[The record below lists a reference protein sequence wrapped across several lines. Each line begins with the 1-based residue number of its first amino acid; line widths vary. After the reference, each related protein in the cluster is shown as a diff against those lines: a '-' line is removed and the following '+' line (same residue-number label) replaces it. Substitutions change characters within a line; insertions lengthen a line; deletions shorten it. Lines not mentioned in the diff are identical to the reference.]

1 MSDNETLKL
10 ADFGVAK
17 QIAKATLRKDG
28 QSTSLAGTPLF
39 MAPVSGKQ
47 ALQFSLKNS
56 KEFLKLPGAY
66 GGQPSIGEGRVI
78 WISLTASSKSLFV
91 FFCFRLASSLT
102 KPVLSVFHLI
112 TDWST
117 RSQADVWSIGCV
129 LLEIV
134 IEPPL
139 SRREGLLGA
148 KVLSNSSAVQ
158 ELINSIR
165 PMYSVRMK
173 VCFILLVTY
182 TT

>member
-39 MAPVSGKQ
+39 MAPELMEGSQ
-47 ALQFSLKNS
+47 ASEK
-56 KEFLKLPGAY
+56 
-66 GGQPSIGEGRVI
+66 
-78 WISLTASSKSLFV
+78 
-91 FFCFRLASSLT
+91 
-102 KPVLSVFHLI
+102 
-112 TDWST
+112 
-117 RSQADVWSIGCV
+117 ADVWSIGCV

-173 VCFILLVTY
+173 RLLERMLRVDPTQRPSCNDLLKELVDGPP
-182 TT
+182 